1 MVCGVYVTAAPGGDP
16 HGRST
21 RIIMA
26 RRSEMA
32 KIIDERSTVH
42 PSFFA
47 VPTACYMSCR
57 KIFMVFYD
65 SE

>member
-1 MVCGVYVTAAPGGDP
+1 
-16 HGRST
+16 
-21 RIIMA
+21 
-26 RRSEMA
+26 MA